1 MTFTKGDQHDQD
13 TLAAAHRLVA
23 GSTAAELARRIEGLV
38 AENGAWRGRRCVN
51 LVAAESPTSP
61 AVRALLSAEVG
72 TRASGGHIGPLTR
85 CFPGLGVVDEIEAL
99 CIELL
104 KQAFGA
110 AHADHRL
117 LGGMA
122 GCMVAVT
129 ALTEPGDTVMSL
141 PVPMGGD
148 SSGRLDGPPGVR
160 GLTVLDIPCSADGL
174 SVDLDAFRAVAE
186 RHRPRLVSLNQALT
200 LFPLPV
206 RQLKEIVAPWG
217 GRLYFDAAHQA
228 GLIAGGAY
236 PDPLAEGADL
246 LTGSAGKT
254 FSGPQS
260 GIVVWNDERLSQ
272 PVTTTIFPTLTG
284 SHQINRVAA
293 LAVATAEQLAYGAV
307 YMRQTVANAVA
318 LAGALA
324 EAGFDVFARDRDYT
338 STHQI
343 LLDVRALGPG
353 IEVTRLLERADI
365 MVNKMLLPS
374 DPDRPDAEPSGVRL
388 GTVEVTRLGMREPEM
403 ATIAGLIRRVLLDR
417 VDPETV
423 GQEVAEL
430 RAAFQRLYYCFD
442 SGLPPSRPSRS
453 VTTRSPRTSASSP
466 LSR

>member
-1 MTFTKGDQHDQD
+1 VTFTKGDQHDPD
-13 TLAAAHRLVA
+13 TLAAAARTVRE
-23 GSTAAELARRIEGLV
+23 STPAELAGRVAELV
-38 AENGAWRGRRCVN
+38 ADNAAWRGRRCLN

-85 CFPGLGVVDEIEAL
+85 CFPGLGKVDQIEAL

-110 AHADHRL
+110 RHADHRL

-129 ALTEPGDTVMSL
+129 ALAEPGDVLMSL
-141 PVPMGGD
+141 PVPQGGD

-160 GLTVLDIPCSADGL
+160 GLTVVDIPCSDHGL
-174 SVDLDAFRAVAE
+174 AVDLDAFRAVAE
-186 RHRPRLVSLNQALT
+186 RHRPRVVSLNQAMT

-206 RQLKEIVAPWG
+206 RPLKEIVEPWG
-217 GRLYFDAAHQA
+217 GRVYFDGAHQA
-228 GLIAGGAY
+228 GLIAGGVY
-236 PDPLAEGADL
+236 PNPLADGADL
-246 LTGSAGKT
+246 LTGSGGKT

-260 GIVVWNDERLSQ
+260 GIVVWDDDRLSR

-284 SHQINRVAA
+284 SHQVNRVAA

-318 LAGALA
+318 LARALA
-324 EAGFDVFARDRDYT
+324 AAGFVVFAADRGFT
-338 STHQI
+338 STHQV
-343 LLDVRALGPG
+343 LVDVRGLGPG
-353 IEVTRLLERADI
+353 IAVAQALERADI

-374 DPDRPDAEPSGVRL
+374 DPDRPDAEPSGIRLVR
-388 GTVEVTRLGMREPEM
+388 
-403 ATIAGLIRRVLLDR
+403 
-417 VDPETV
+417 
-423 GQEVAEL
+423 
-430 RAAFQRLYYCFD
+430 
-442 SGLPPSRPSRS
+442 SR
-453 VTTRSPRTSASSP
+453 
-466 LSR
+466 

>member
-1 MTFTKGDQHDQD
+1 MTFTKGDRQD
-13 TLAAAHRLVA
+13 PDALAAAARTVGLSSAA
-23 GSTAAELARRIEGLV
+23 GLARRVQELV
-38 AENGAWRGRRCVN
+38 ADNAAWRGRRCLN
-51 LVAAESPTSP
+51 LIAAESPTSP

-122 GCMVAVT
+122 GCMVAVA
-129 ALTEPGDTVMSL
+129 ALTEPGDVLMSL
-141 PVPMGGD
+141 PVPKGGD

-160 GLTVLDIPCSADGL
+160 GLTVVDIPCSDDGL
-174 SVDLDAFRAVAE
+174 TVDLDAFRAVAE
-186 RHRPRLVSLNQALT
+186 RHRPRLVSLNQAMT

-217 GRLYFDAAHQA
+217 GRLYFDGAHQA
-228 GLIAGGAY
+228 GLIAGGVY
-236 PDPLAEGADL
+236 PSPLADGADL
-246 LTGSAGKT
+246 LTGSGGKT

-260 GIVVWNDERLSQ
+260 GIVVWDDDRLSR

-293 LAVATAEQLAYGAV
+293 LAVATAEQLAYGRA

-318 LAGALA
+318 LAAALA
-324 EAGFDVFARDRDYT
+324 DAGFEVFAREHGYT

-343 LLDVRALGPG
+343 LLDVRDLGPG
-353 IEVTRLLERADI
+353 IAVAQALERADI

-374 DPDRPDAEPSGVRL
+374 DPDRPDAEPSGIRL
-388 GTVEVTRLGMREPEM
+388 GTVEVTRLGMREHDM
-403 ATIAGLIRRVLLDR
+403 VAVAGLIRRVLLDR
-417 VDPETV
+417 VEADV
-423 GQEVAEL
+423 VAKEVARFRES
-430 RAAFQRLYYCFD
+430 FQRLYYCFET
-442 SGLPPSRPSRS
+442 GLPPSQCG
-453 VTTRSPRTSASSP
+453 SP
-466 LSR
+466 